1 MFGIFSKVDS
11 RSISQY
17 LGSLLVDYYGIRGVE
32 YRSEVIEEDGIN
44 KNNETCLAG
53 LERRDMVWRDS
64 WDWKE
69 KLIC

>member
-1 MFGIFSKVDS
+1 MDS

-64 WDWKE
+64 
-69 KLIC
+69 

>member
-1 MFGIFSKVDS
+1 MDS

-32 YRSEVIEEDGIN
+32 YRSEVIEEDRIN

-64 WDWKE
+64 
-69 KLIC
+69 